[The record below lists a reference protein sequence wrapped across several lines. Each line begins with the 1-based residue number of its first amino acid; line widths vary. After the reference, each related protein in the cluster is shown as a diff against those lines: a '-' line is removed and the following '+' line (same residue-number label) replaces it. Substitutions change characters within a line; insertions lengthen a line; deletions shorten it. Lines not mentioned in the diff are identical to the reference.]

1 MRINELKE
9 RLEELEN
16 NLFIMNMIDRWTS
29 EDRKRVSKLER
40 EIDEIKRELNV

>member
-9 RLEELEN
+9 RLEKLEN
-16 NLFIMNMIDRWTS
+16 NLFIMNMIDRWTY
-29 EDRKRVSKLER
+29 EDRKRVSELER

>member
-9 RLEELEN
+9 RLERLEN
-16 NLFIMNMIDRWTS
+16 NLFMMNMIDRWTY
-29 EDRKRVSKLER
+29 EDRRRVSELER